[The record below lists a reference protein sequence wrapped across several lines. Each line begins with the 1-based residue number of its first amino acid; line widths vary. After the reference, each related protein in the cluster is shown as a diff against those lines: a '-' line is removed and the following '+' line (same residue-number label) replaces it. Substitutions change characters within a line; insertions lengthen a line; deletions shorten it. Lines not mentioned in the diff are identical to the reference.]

1 MTTTRTA
8 PTDTAAAAS
17 PAAARSA
24 WRRRVGLDPPA
35 RTPTAVPVDS
45 ALFDEDLLVYTGPK
59 VRAA

>member
-8 PTDTAAAAS
+8 PADTV
-17 PAAARSA
+17 PAVPPEAARSA
-24 WRRRVGLDPPA
+24 WRLLVGLDPPA